1 MVVIFDMLSTELL
14 WARISPVR
22 QELIEKS
29 IWSFVDDAKWNLEKQ
44 IFIYSFKNQRI
55 FCQNVYISTIKS
67 YSD

>member
-1 MVVIFDMLSTELL
+1 LVVIFDMLSTELL

>member
-1 MVVIFDMLSTELL
+1 MLSTELL